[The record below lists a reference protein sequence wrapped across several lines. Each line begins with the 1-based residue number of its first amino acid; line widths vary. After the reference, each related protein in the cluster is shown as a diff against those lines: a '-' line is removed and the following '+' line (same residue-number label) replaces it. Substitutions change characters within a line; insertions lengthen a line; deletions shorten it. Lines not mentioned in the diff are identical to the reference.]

1 MLNLSTCQH
10 IPAEDP
16 VSRQTQKSQ
25 GHHTTNCLEKR
36 GKKKKGQQLS
46 ASTVCDRATV
56 NHQKYSSNHLGEMSK
71 KCRGKYAGF
80 PPKERRQIE
89 QAYIQV
95 AIKGAMFSA
104 SLQVKIKVIWQ
115 FQAGP
120 LSTSAKDRYSSHE
133 NPATKAASTSFSI
146 SRLSLSLF
154 SSGTMLSMGRSTVF
168 TLFFFFAPP
177 FFSSPFSPTWGKTTK
192 SQISLGRRTGLKL
205 ALENA

>member
-1 MLNLSTCQH
+1 MLNLSTCPH

-36 GKKKKGQQLS
+36 GKKKKG
-46 ASTVCDRATV
+46 TTTT
-56 NHQKYSSNHLGEMSK
+56 LG
-71 KCRGKYAGF
+71 KCPRNAEESMQAF

>member
-1 MLNLSTCQH
+1 MSTHSCGRSSFQADSKEPRSSYH
-10 IPAEDP
+10 QLPGEE
-16 VSRQTQKSQ
+16 RQ
-25 GHHTTNCLEKR
+25 
-36 GKKKKGQQLS
+36 KKKRDNSYLLQQYVIGPLS
-46 ASTVCDRATV
+46 IIRNIRPTT
-56 NHQKYSSNHLGEMSK
+56 LG
-71 KCRGKYAGF
+71 KCPRNAEESMQAF